1 MATRR
6 KRKKP
11 GTAGGGR
18 FYRVEVRPKEEFVT
32 FRYHDVGA
40 KGGDLERLAGKRES
54 GSWDT
59 QAWLIRKGSA
69 HLEGDMLVADKEDV
83 RELLRSLG
91 STPIHIKGDIF
102 EAKDRP
108 NVPEREKP
116 TGAQIRARSENIKKA
131 RLARWQVVA
140 HEIKRKLKGED
151 KG

>member
-1 MATRR
+1 VATRR
-6 KRKKP
+6 RRKKP

-18 FYRVEVRPKEEFVT
+18 FYRVVVRTEEEFVT

-40 KGGDLERLAGKRES
+40 KGGDLERLTGKRES

-91 STPIHIKGDIF
+91 SRPIHIKGDIF
-102 EAKDRP
+102 EAK
-108 NVPEREKP
+108 P
-116 TGAQIRARSENIKKA
+116 TPAQKRARSENIKKA
-131 RLARWQVVA
+131 REARWQVVA
-140 HEIKRKLKGED
+140 HEIRRKLKGED
-151 KG
+151 KE